1 MSSRSRSE
9 QPNRLRRAL
18 RCSPSDVASALAPLS
33 PSPCWLCLTQV
44 DAALGAEE
52 MVETLTDRNLD
63 LEEKVR
69 KLKETV
75 GDLVREAQ
83 TADLQP

>member
-1 MSSRSRSE
+1 
-9 QPNRLRRAL
+9 
-18 RCSPSDVASALAPLS
+18 
-33 PSPCWLCLTQV
+33 
-44 DAALGAEE
+44 

-75 GDLVREAQ
+75 GDLPPQSPPSPSPGRA
-83 TADLQP
+83 APPA